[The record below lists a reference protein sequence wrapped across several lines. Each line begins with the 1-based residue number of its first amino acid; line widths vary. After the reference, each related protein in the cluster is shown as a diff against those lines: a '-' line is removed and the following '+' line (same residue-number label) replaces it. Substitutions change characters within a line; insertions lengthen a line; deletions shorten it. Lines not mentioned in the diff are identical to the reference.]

1 MRTISG
7 TLSAGLASAAP
18 KYFKRILLRARTWNG
33 SAYAWPVAEDVTA
46 ELKEISTVRWKLD
59 TESFGVWSLANVTL
73 AFRNDNNRWRQGRTG
88 GHFAPGMNRL
98 LYKSQIQVQAGTV
111 SADGTEEPEY
121 IFTGLIMSDPA
132 YDPAARTA
140 TMTIVGKMALF
151 DEVSAEDVSMT
162 VTDECLG
169 SDSGTAFATAYTGV
183 GIIKAVK
190 RGLTPDGAAGASTLR
205 AQSDYTVTDLDDAGK
220 AASITLTDELT
231 SGNSLWAT
239 YVRWYQNKTIEWV
252 VAQLCA
258 AAGVTD
264 TAITPAVFENS
275 ARNTFTQTD
284 KAGFDTGAGEHTV
297 WDSGDV
303 GLNNNFPMPTA
314 YSWQSMESNSIRW
327 DLRPT
332 FPEFY
337 TAGERVSATSGWP
350 AGRPNTTAR
359 WASARAA
366 STGAYGTWQF
376 TCDAGALY
384 GIGTVPH
391 YFHFV
396 SDTGVR
402 ATTTGYCL
410 LVDFYSPASNTL
422 RFTLYRANA
431 GALTALWSVTY
442 NATRQPWGNAFG
454 YLRFR
459 LSRNG
464 PAFSLRVLHGASGQW
479 TDYGTI
485 AQDVSITTSAYAI
498 AAFSFPAWSGS
509 YPIGTF
515 QGIGHD
521 EQVMTGSGD
530 YYPYGEYLSPAIDGT
545 ASLVG
550 WGALT
555 PLESIPSGCGTGFD
569 VRERASESETW
580 GAWVPVTNTGAIPAT
595 KRYIQL
601 RWRAYA
607 DAGQSATP
615 LLQQW
620 TVTYY
625 TGTVTIP
632 LVNLAGLTC
641 RQALEELAKM
651 TGYEIGFDTSDA
663 FLFRPRSSGMAA
675 VGHFDRSN
683 IVEVQSIG
691 TGMERHYN
699 RVKVAFGE
707 YSNTVDA
714 RTRGEARPD
723 SIDRYGV
730 RELSISSGGL
740 LPATSVDLAYA
751 IAPTVYAY
759 TSKLRLRARVKT
771 RFALN
776 LELGDRVTVAFDDM
790 FRLWLWGGDARYGQ
804 AGLAYYSAAYLS
816 AGGIDCSLGMRVEG
830 IEYDLENWQTTFDL
844 VESL

>member
-1 MRTISG
+1 MK
-7 TLSAGLASAAP
+7 TLTSTLASSLASPAP
-18 KYFKRILLRARTWNG
+18 KYFKRILLMARTWNG
-33 SAYAWPVAEDVTA
+33 SAYTWSAAEDVTS
-46 ELKEISTVRWKLD
+46 ELKEMSTVRWKLD
-59 TESFGVWSLANVTL
+59 TESFGVWSLSNVTL
-73 AFRNDNNRWRQGRTG
+73 AFRNDRNQWRQGKAG
-88 GHFAPGMNRL
+88 GHFAGGLNRL
-98 LYKSQIQVQAGTV
+98 LYKSQLQVQAGIMRT
-111 SADGTEEPEY
+111 DGTEELEY
-121 IFTGLIMSDPA
+121 VFTGLIVNDPA
-132 YDPAARTA
+132 YDPDGKTA
-140 TMTIVGKMALF
+140 SITIVGKMALF
-151 DEVSAEDVSMT
+151 DEVSAEDISMT

-169 SDSGTAFATAYTGV
+169 SDTGTAFVTSHTGV

-190 RGLTPDGAAGASTLR
+190 RGLTADGVDAASTLR
-205 AQSDYTVTDLDDAGK
+205 AQSDYTVTDLNDAAK
-220 AASITLTDELT
+220 AATITLTDELT
-231 SGNSLWAT
+231 SGNSLWAS
-239 YVRWYQNKTIEWV
+239 YIRWYQNKTIEWV
-252 VAQLCA
+252 VAQLCD
-258 AAGVTD
+258 AAGVSD
-264 TAITPAVFENS
+264 TAITPAVFENN
-275 ARNTFTQTD
+275 AKNTFTQTD
-284 KAGFDTGAGEHTV
+284 KAGFDAGTGEHTV
-297 WDSGDV
+297 WEAGDV
-303 GLNNNFPMPTA
+303 GLRDDFPVATNFN
-314 YSWQSMESNSIRW
+314 WQFMESLAILW

-337 TAGERVSATSGWP
+337 TSGERVSATSSW
-350 AGRPNTTAR
+350 PNTTAR
-359 WASARAA
+359 WASARAS

-396 SDTGVR
+396 SDTGDR

-410 LVDFYSPASNTL
+410 LVDFYSPATNTL
-422 RFTLYRANA
+422 RFTLYRANS
-431 GALTALWSVTY
+431 GTLTQLWSTTY
-442 NATRQPWGNAFG
+442 NATRQPWGNAFV

-459 LSRNG
+459 LARNG
-464 PAFSLRVLHGASGQW
+464 SAFSLRVLHGASGQW

-485 AQDVSITTSAYAI
+485 ARDGSITTSAYVI
-498 AAFSFPAWSGS
+498 AAFSFPAWTSS

-515 QGIGHD
+515 QHIGYD
-521 EQVMTGSGD
+521 AQVMTGSGD
-530 YYPYGEYLSPAIDGT
+530 YYPYGEYLSPTIDGT
-545 ASLVG
+545 ASLKG
-550 WGALT
+550 WGVLT
-555 PLESIPSGCGTGFD
+555 PLEDIPSGCGTGFD
-569 VRERASESETW
+569 VRERASESESW
-580 GAWVPVTNTGAIPAT
+580 GAWLPITNTGAIPAT

-607 DAGQSATP
+607 DAEQSATP

-625 TGTVTIP
+625 TSTVTIP
-632 LVNLAGLTC
+632 LVNLTGLTC

-651 TGYEIGFDTSDA
+651 TGYEIGFDTADT

-675 VGHFDRSN
+675 VEHFDRSN
-683 IVEVQSIG
+683 IVEVVSIG
-691 TGMERHYN
+691 TGIERHYN

-714 RTRGEARPD
+714 RTQGEARPD
-723 SIDRYGV
+723 SIDKYGV

-740 LPATSVDLAYA
+740 LPAASVDLAYA

-759 TSKLRLRARVKT
+759 TSKLRLRAKVKT

-790 FRLWLWGGDARYGQ
+790 FRLWVWGGDARYGQ

-816 AGGIDCSLGMRVEG
+816 ANGIDCSLGMRVEG

>member
-1 MRTISG
+1 MKALSSS
-7 TLSAGLASAAP
+7 LSAGLVSPAP
-18 KYFKRILLRARTWNG
+18 KYFKRILLMARIWTG
-33 SAYAWPVAEDVTA
+33 SAYEWSAAEDVTA
-46 ELKEISTVRWKLD
+46 ELKEMSTVRWKLD
-59 TESFGVWSLANVTL
+59 TESFGVWSLSNVTL
-73 AFRNDNNRWRQGRTG
+73 SFRNDRNQWRQGRAG
-88 GHFAPGMNRL
+88 GHFAPGLNRL
-98 LYKSQIQVQAGTV
+98 LYKSQIQVQAGTIRT
-111 SADGTEEPEY
+111 DGTEELEY
-121 IFTGLIMSDPA
+121 VFTGLIVNDPA
-132 YDPAARTA
+132 FAPDGKTA
-140 TMTIVGKMALF
+140 GITIVGKMALF
-151 DEVSAEDVSMT
+151 DEVSAEDISMT

-169 SDSGTAFATAYTGV
+169 SDTGTEFTTAYTGV
-183 GIIKAVK
+183 GIIKTVK
-190 RGLTPDGAAGASTLR
+190 RGLAVEGAGAASALR
-205 AQSDYTVTDLDDAGK
+205 AQSDYTVTNLNDAAK
-220 AASITLTDELT
+220 SATVTLTDALT
-231 SGNSLWAT
+231 VGNSLWVT
-239 YVRWYQNKTIEWV
+239 YIRWYQDKTIEWV

-258 AAGVTD
+258 AAGVTA

-275 ARNTFTQTD
+275 AKNTFSQTD
-284 KAGFDTGAGEHTV
+284 KSGFDAGSGAHTT
-297 WDSGDV
+297 WESGDV
-303 GLNNNFPMPTA
+303 GLMDDFPAATA
-314 YSWQSMESNSIRW
+314 FSWDTQESSNILW

-337 TAGERVSATSGWP
+337 TDGERISAAPILPVSNP
-350 AGRPNTTAR
+350 DKTAR

-366 STGAYGTWQF
+366 SSGVYGTWQF

-384 GIGTVPH
+384 SIATVPH

-410 LVDFYSPASNTL
+410 LVDFYSPATNTL

-431 GALTALWSVTY
+431 GTLTALWSTTY

-459 LSRNG
+459 LARNG
-464 PAFSLRVLHGASGQW
+464 SAFSLRVMHGASGQW
-479 TDYGTI
+479 TDYSTI
-485 AQDVSITTSAYAI
+485 AQDGSITASAYVI
-498 AAFSFPAWSGS
+498 AAFSFPAWNSS
-509 YPIGTF
+509 YPTGTF
-515 QGIGHD
+515 QGIGYD
-521 EQVMTGSGD
+521 EQLMTGSGY

-550 WGALT
+550 WGALA

-569 VRERASESETW
+569 VRERALDAEAW
-580 GAWVPVTNTGAIPAT
+580 GAWVSVSNTGAIPAT

-607 DAGQSATP
+607 NAGQSETP
-615 LLQQW
+615 LLQKW

-625 TGTVTIP
+625 TSTILIP
-632 LVNLAGLTC
+632 LVNLTGLTC

-651 TGYEIGFDTSDA
+651 TGYEIGFNTDDT
-663 FLFRPRSSGMAA
+663 FLFRPRSSSMAVA
-675 VGHFDRSN
+675 AAFDRGN
-683 IVEVQSIG
+683 IVEVPSIG
-691 TGMERHYN
+691 TGIERHYN
-699 RVKVAFGE
+699 RVKVTFGE

-714 RTRGEARPD
+714 RTRGESRPN
-723 SIDRYGV
+723 SIDKYGV

-759 TSKLRLRARVKT
+759 TSKLRLQARVKT

-776 LELGDRVTVAFDDM
+776 LELGDRVTVEFDDM

-804 AGLAYYSAAYLS
+804 SGLAYYSAEYLS
-816 AGGIDCSLGMRVEG
+816 SSGIDCSLGMRVEG
-830 IEYDLENWQTTFDL
+830 IEYDLDNWQTTFDL